1 MPRERQQV
9 IRERA
14 YALWE
19 QEGKPNGHDLDH
31 WLRAETEIEGSST
44 GLLRDN
50 RSSFGTDFHPHV
62 GDQTAASADATD
74 HPKPEERP
82 SMTEDDS
89 TSRSSMTRRGRWRFL
104 RLPTASLKWRS
115 NGSLSR
121 LWNRSIYR
129 RTPARRSRRE
139 KSRQRPLG

>member
-104 RLPTASLKWRS
+104 RLPTASLKWLLE
-115 NGSLSR
+115 SLMEPIDISKDTSETQPPR
-121 LWNRSIYR
+121 
-129 RTPARRSRRE
+129 AE